1 MSEFDD
7 EEYESFELDGA
18 GRSADSVKEPA
29 DASDEFDDDLD
40 DDDDFDEVDLE
51 DAADDEIDFVLAA
64 YREDGQPY
72 VQSLGKDL
80 ASDLDELIVQL
91 RRLPGDAGALG
102 FVSLV
107 EEVFVITR
115 VRGQHVQVLLSDAAA
130 ASDWPIARDVV
141 DYLGEEP
148 LEEDDEEG
156 EPIGD
161 LGIVADLGLSDFD
174 MGAIID
180 NLDLGSVDM
189 LIQIADK
196 IKLNPQFRKAAE
208 AAVGGEFSGLSQ
220 WDDSMRLALDQAR
233 MASMHGDVP
242 VGAVAIDQAGSLL
255 AAAGNEREIRHD
267 PTAHAEILV
276 LREASRRLR
285 SWRLTGLTLVVT
297 LEPCTMCAGAPGA
310 GSGRT
315 VDLRRIRSEGWCG

>member
-18 GRSADSVKEPA
+18 GKSADPA
-29 DASDEFDDDLD
+29 RGQADTEDELD
-40 DDDDFDEVDLE
+40 DELEDDEDFDEVDLE

-72 VQSLGKDL
+72 VQALGKDL
-80 ASDLDELIVQL
+80 ANDLDELIIQL
-91 RRLPGDAGALG
+91 RRLPGDAGAVG

-130 ASDWPIARDVV
+130 AGDWPIARDVV

-148 LEEDDEEG
+148 LDEDEEEG

-180 NLDLGSVDM
+180 NLDLTSVEM
-189 LIQIADK
+189 LIEIADK
-196 IKLNPQFRKAAE
+196 IKLNPEFRKAVE
-208 AAVGGEFSGLSQ
+208 AAVG
-220 WDDSMRLALDQAR
+220 
-233 MASMHGDVP
+233 
-242 VGAVAIDQAGSLL
+242 
-255 AAAGNEREIRHD
+255 
-267 PTAHAEILV
+267 
-276 LREASRRLR
+276 
-285 SWRLTGLTLVVT
+285 
-297 LEPCTMCAGAPGA
+297 
-310 GSGRT
+310 
-315 VDLRRIRSEGWCG
+315 

>member
-18 GRSADSVKEPA
+18 GRSSEPVKKTTG
-29 DASDEFDDDLD
+29 SGTGGDDDLE
-40 DDDDFDEVDLE
+40 DDDDFDESDLE

-80 ASDLDELIVQL
+80 ANDLDELIIQL

-130 ASDWPIARDVV
+130 AADWPIARDVV

-148 LEEDDEEG
+148 IDEDEEEG

-180 NLDLGSVDM
+180 NLDLSSVEM
-189 LIQIADK
+189 LVDVADK
-196 IKLNPQFRKAAE
+196 IKLNPQFRKAVE
-208 AAVGGEFSGLSQ
+208 AAVG
-220 WDDSMRLALDQAR
+220 
-233 MASMHGDVP
+233 
-242 VGAVAIDQAGSLL
+242 
-255 AAAGNEREIRHD
+255 
-267 PTAHAEILV
+267 
-276 LREASRRLR
+276 
-285 SWRLTGLTLVVT
+285 
-297 LEPCTMCAGAPGA
+297 
-310 GSGRT
+310 
-315 VDLRRIRSEGWCG
+315 

>member
-7 EEYESFELDGA
+7 EEYESFELEGA
-18 GRSADSVKEPA
+18 GRSSAASASRRSGADEELG
-29 DASDEFDDDLD
+29 DEVEDDE
-40 DDDDFDEVDLE
+40 DFDEVDLE

-72 VQSLGKDL
+72 VQSLAKDL
-80 ASDLDELIVQL
+80 ANDLEELIVQL

-148 LEEDDEEG
+148 LDDDEEEEG

-161 LGIVADLGLSDFD
+161 LD

-180 NLDLGSVDM
+180 NLDLSSVEM
-189 LIQIADK
+189 LTEIADK
-196 IKLNPQFRKAAE
+196 IKLNPQFRKAVE
-208 AAVGGEFSGLSQ
+208 AAVG
-220 WDDSMRLALDQAR
+220 
-233 MASMHGDVP
+233 
-242 VGAVAIDQAGSLL
+242 
-255 AAAGNEREIRHD
+255 
-267 PTAHAEILV
+267 
-276 LREASRRLR
+276 
-285 SWRLTGLTLVVT
+285 
-297 LEPCTMCAGAPGA
+297 
-310 GSGRT
+310 
-315 VDLRRIRSEGWCG
+315 

>member
-18 GRSADSVKEPA
+18 GRSASSAGGRANRAE
-29 DASDEFDDDLD
+29 ELD
-40 DDDDFDEVDLE
+40 DELEDDEDFEEVELE

-80 ASDLDELIVQL
+80 ANDLDELIVQL

-148 LEEDDEEG
+148 LDDEDEEG

-174 MGAIID
+174 MGAIVD
-180 NLDLGSVDM
+180 NLELSSVEM
-189 LIQIADK
+189 LTEIADK
-196 IKLNPQFRKAAE
+196 IKLNPPFRKAVE
-208 AAVGGEFSGLSQ
+208 AAVG
-220 WDDSMRLALDQAR
+220 
-233 MASMHGDVP
+233 
-242 VGAVAIDQAGSLL
+242 
-255 AAAGNEREIRHD
+255 
-267 PTAHAEILV
+267 
-276 LREASRRLR
+276 
-285 SWRLTGLTLVVT
+285 
-297 LEPCTMCAGAPGA
+297 
-310 GSGRT
+310 
-315 VDLRRIRSEGWCG
+315 

>member
-1 MSEFDD
+1 MEPVATLRRRGAMSEFDD

-18 GRSADSVKEPA
+18 SRSADSVKGAANTEG
-29 DASDEFDDDLD
+29 ELDDDLD
-40 DDDDFDEVDLE
+40 DDEDFDEVDLE

-80 ASDLDELIVQL
+80 ANDLDELIVQL

-107 EEVFVITR
+107 EEIFVITR

-130 ASDWPIARDVV
+130 AGDWPIARDVV

-148 LEEDDEEG
+148 VDEDEDEEEG

-180 NLDLGSVDM
+180 DFDLSSVEM
-189 LIQIADK
+189 LIEVANK
-196 IKLNPQFRKAAE
+196 IKLNPQFRKAVE
-208 AAVGGEFSGLSQ
+208 AAVE
-220 WDDSMRLALDQAR
+220 
-233 MASMHGDVP
+233 
-242 VGAVAIDQAGSLL
+242 
-255 AAAGNEREIRHD
+255 
-267 PTAHAEILV
+267 
-276 LREASRRLR
+276 
-285 SWRLTGLTLVVT
+285 
-297 LEPCTMCAGAPGA
+297 
-310 GSGRT
+310 
-315 VDLRRIRSEGWCG
+315 

>member
-18 GRSADSVKEPA
+18 SKRADS
-29 DASDEFDDDLD
+29 ASRRSGAGGEFEDELEDDDDLE
-40 DDDDFDEVDLE
+40 EVDLE

-80 ASDLDELIVQL
+80 ANDLDELIVQL
-91 RRLPGDAGALG
+91 RRLPGDAGSLG

-148 LEEDDEEG
+148 LDDEDEEG

-180 NLDLGSVDM
+180 NLDLSSVEM
-189 LIQIADK
+189 LTEIADK

-208 AAVGGEFSGLSQ
+208 AAVG
-220 WDDSMRLALDQAR
+220 
-233 MASMHGDVP
+233 
-242 VGAVAIDQAGSLL
+242 
-255 AAAGNEREIRHD
+255 
-267 PTAHAEILV
+267 
-276 LREASRRLR
+276 
-285 SWRLTGLTLVVT
+285 
-297 LEPCTMCAGAPGA
+297 
-310 GSGRT
+310 
-315 VDLRRIRSEGWCG
+315 

>member
-7 EEYESFELDGA
+7 EEYESFELDGV
-18 GRSADSVKEPA
+18 GKSADPTRGSA
-29 DASDEFDDDLD
+29 DTEDELD
-40 DDDDFDEVDLE
+40 DELEDDEDFDEVDLE

-72 VQSLGKDL
+72 VQALGKDL
-80 ASDLDELIVQL
+80 ANDLDELIIQL
-91 RRLPGDAGALG
+91 RRLPGDAGAVG

-148 LEEDDEEG
+148 LDEDEEEG

-180 NLDLGSVDM
+180 NLDLTSVEM
-189 LIQIADK
+189 LIEIADK
-196 IKLNPQFRKAAE
+196 IKLNPEFRKAVE
-208 AAVGGEFSGLSQ
+208 AAVG
-220 WDDSMRLALDQAR
+220 
-233 MASMHGDVP
+233 
-242 VGAVAIDQAGSLL
+242 
-255 AAAGNEREIRHD
+255 
-267 PTAHAEILV
+267 
-276 LREASRRLR
+276 
-285 SWRLTGLTLVVT
+285 
-297 LEPCTMCAGAPGA
+297 
-310 GSGRT
+310 
-315 VDLRRIRSEGWCG
+315 